1 MRIESTDERERLYE
15 HLTEATGERA
25 KSKAIDA
32 AARYYLRMRGDV
44 AGYGRGTVAELLEA
58 AEQRGSLTAPE
69 IAAILD
75 ERELPVAYETE
86 IDVGGE

>member
-15 HLTEATGERA
+15 NLLEATGQNA
-25 KSKAIDA
+25 KSKAIDD

-75 ERELPVAYETE
+75 ERELPVAYETA
-86 IDVGGE
+86 IDVGAD